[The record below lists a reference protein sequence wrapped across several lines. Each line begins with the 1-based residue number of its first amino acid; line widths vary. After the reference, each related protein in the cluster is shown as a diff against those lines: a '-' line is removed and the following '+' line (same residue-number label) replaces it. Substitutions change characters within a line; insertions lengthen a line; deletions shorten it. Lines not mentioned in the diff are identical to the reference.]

1 MKRWLKLPSKI
12 MERLN
17 KLPFASRSAAF
28 RHLGEI
34 ADVRS
39 LTAEEQAIYEASLR
53 NYHDT
58 IAIMGGQFYDGVIK
72 GREEDIIQG
81 REEGIQQ
88 GREVGIQQGREQVA
102 KAMLD
107 AGIDINTIAGCTGLT
122 TDEIEQLK

>member
-1 MKRWLKLPSKI
+1 MKRWLKLPSKK

-39 LTAEEQAIYEASLR
+39 LTAEEQAVYEASLR

-58 IAIMGGQFYDGVIK
+58 IAVMEGQFYDGVI
-72 GREEDIIQG
+72 QG
-81 REEGIQQ
+81 CKE
-88 GREVGIQQGREQVA
+88 GIQQGREQVA

>member
-1 MKRWLKLPSKI
+1 MKRWLKLPSKN

-39 LTAEEQAIYEASLR
+39 LTAEEQAVYEASLR

-58 IAIMGGQFYDGVIK
+58 IAVMEVQFYDGVIK
-72 GREEDIIQG
+72 GREEGIIQG
-81 REEGIQQ
+81 REE
-88 GREVGIQQGREQVA
+88 GIQQGREQVA

>member
-1 MKRWLKLPSKI
+1 MKRWLKLPSKN

-39 LTAEEQAIYEASLR
+39 LTAEEQAVYEASLR

-58 IAIMGGQFYDGVIK
+58 IAVMEGQFYDGVIN
-72 GREEDIIQG
+72 GREEGIIQG
-81 REEGIQQ
+81 REE
-88 GREVGIQQGREQVA
+88 GIQQGREQVA